1 MKIYLDTANFID
13 LLERGR
19 AGIDP
24 EEFRQLIASRNHT
37 LVLSFPLIMEL
48 IQPMWEPNSQTV
60 VTRTLNQIENFPH
73 EWIDLVHL
81 PNLEVKTALACF
93 RQGNNYPLLKPYVDN
108 LASTM
113 VNPPKQLKLMMHY
126 PLAEA
131 AFDLRNSG
139 SFHPDEKRELYFATY
154 RDLMGRE
161 RELLAALKDK
171 HSARKALFIEKVEQR
186 IIRDRLFEA
195 GHEGNGELFREVAE
209 HIHNRPDW
217 CPSLRLQFEVFH
229 SVAEE
234 VGDQLD
240 EGDIWDFAHV
250 QALPYVD
257 FLTTDKRIATHVER
271 ISRRLGTAY
280 HEKIRPNIARL
291 IDSL

>member
-24 EEFRQLIASRNHT
+24 EQFRQLIASRNHT

-93 RQGNNYPLLKPYVDN
+93 RQGNNYPLLKPYVDTFA
-108 LASTM
+108 LT
-113 VNPPKQLKLMMHY
+113 VVDPPKLVKVMMHY

-139 SFHPDEKRELYFATY
+139 AFNPDEKRKVYFATY
-154 RDLMGRE
+154 KDLMARE
-161 RELLAALKDK
+161 RELLATLKDK

-186 IIRDRLFEA
+186 IIRERLFEA
-195 GHEGNGELFREVAE
+195 GHKGNSELFRKAAE
-209 HIHNRPDW
+209 HIHSRPDW
-217 CPSLRLQFEVFH
+217 CPSLRFQFEVFH
-229 SVAEE
+229 SVAED

-257 FLTTDKRIATHVER
+257 FLITDKRIATHVER
-271 ISRRLGTAY
+271 VSRRLGIAY
-280 HEKIRPNIARL
+280 QEKIRRNIVKL